1 MQGVITCGKGHA
13 ILLHSSC
20 LGLELGGVTVL
31 PRIAGARVA
40 VLPRFAGD
48 RVAVLPRRASRCCD
62 GHAASPGSYPATRC
76 PDGESGLEI
85 DEARWIAQRQ
95 ATGFGQSK
103 LRRLMT
109 HMRGAHTYM
118 HMRCKQPS
126 REPIP
131 TTPQVGVSLA
141 SHFSVCFPPRD
152 THTVFAAKRA
162 RVHMW
167 RLRPSISSGTL
178 QVHLEGAGLLTAQS
192 AEAFFFRVF
201 FFFFPAGTL
210 SSR

>member
-1 MQGVITCGKGHA
+1 M
-13 ILLHSSC
+13 
-20 LGLELGGVTVL
+20 
-31 PRIAGARVA
+31 PRFAGARVA

-48 RVAVLPRRASRCCD
+48 RVAAHLAAAD
-62 GHAASPGSYPATRC
+62 GHASRLGHIQPPVAVMVKAAWP
-76 PDGESGLEI
+76 I
-85 DEARWIAQRQ
+85 DEARWIAQRPKPLGSVK
-95 ATGFGQSK
+95 ASSAAG
-103 LRRLMT
+103 LMT
-109 HMRGAHTYM
+109 HYEARTLTCTCE
-118 HMRCKQPS
+118 MRCKQPS